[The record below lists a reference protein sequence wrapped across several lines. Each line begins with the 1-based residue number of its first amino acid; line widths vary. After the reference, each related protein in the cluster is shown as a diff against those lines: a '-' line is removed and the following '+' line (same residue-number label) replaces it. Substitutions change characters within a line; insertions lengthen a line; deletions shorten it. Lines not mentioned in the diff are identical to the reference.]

1 MGVSGKPQGGIYG
14 TLAGYFRKA
23 KRLQVGPLALLLAF
37 GGVDSGTA
45 ADDPAAPGASS
56 RSGAIRTI
64 SAVPAA
70 SCRVMSQVL
79 AGGQDYSGVIDGSHW

>member
-23 KRLQVGPLALLLAF
+23 KRLQVGPLTLLLAF

-45 ADDPAAPGASS
+45 ADDPAARELAAGQAPYV
-56 RSGAIRTI
+56 RSVR
-64 SAVPAA
+64 SPEA

-79 AGGQDYSGVIDGSHW
+79 AGGQDYLGVIDGSHW